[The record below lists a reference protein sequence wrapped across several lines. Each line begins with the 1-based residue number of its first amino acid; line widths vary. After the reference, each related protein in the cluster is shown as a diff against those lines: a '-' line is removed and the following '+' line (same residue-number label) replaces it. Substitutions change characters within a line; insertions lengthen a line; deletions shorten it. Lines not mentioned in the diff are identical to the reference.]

1 MKNNNIL
8 IFGVKLLSA
17 TILITTISTCSGQ
30 IQKESV
36 RENNELLETSIIEVE
51 KYTDPLFFIE
61 GQLCQHVRE
70 IFQDS
75 KGNLWIG
82 TNVYDLMLY
91 NGDSLKYITEKDGFI
106 NGGRISGIVED
117 DKGNIWFGTGFGLIK
132 YDGNLFTTFN
142 ESNGLLNSEI
152 WSLIID
158 SKGVFWMGHTEG
170 LSRYDGNHFENISV
184 PQATVKDP
192 ETKYSPNR
200 ITAIVEDS
208 KGDLWLGTDGYG
220 ICKYDGKSFISYT
233 SENGLAHNTIHSLMM
248 DSKDNLWIGTY
259 WNGLSKFDGEIFGNF
274 ETNEEF
280 INQGIHAFF
289 EDDNGDIWI
298 GIKNNGVSKYNG
310 DKFTHYSKESFSN
323 GSILSIYKDKESRFW
338 FGGWG
343 GLFRYDNNSFSSVTK
358 VGPWK

>member
-1 MKNNNIL
+1 ML
-8 IFGVKLLSA
+8 A
-17 TILITTISTCSGQ
+17 TMFITTISSCNGQ
-30 IQKESV
+30 SQKESTN
-36 RENNELLETSIIEVE
+36 EKNNPFVTRSVEVDVN
-51 KYTDPLFFIE
+51 KDPLFFID

-75 KGNLWIG
+75 KGNLWFG

-91 NGDSLKYITEKDGFI
+91 DGDSLKYITKKDGFV
-106 NGGRISGIVED
+106 NGGRVSGIVED
-117 DKGNIWFGTGFGLIK
+117 EEGNVWFAMGSGLIK
-132 YDGNLFTTFN
+132 YDGKSFTTFN
-142 ESNGLLNSEI
+142 ETNGLLNSEI

-158 SKGVFWMGHTEG
+158 SKGIFWIGHTEG

-184 PQATVKDP
+184 PKATVKDP
-192 ETKYSPNR
+192 KTKYSPHR

-208 KGDLWLGTDGYG
+208 KGNLWMGTDGYG
-220 ICKYDGKSFISYT
+220 IYKYDGKSFVSYT

-259 WNGLSKFDGEIFGNF
+259 WNGLSKFDGEKFNNF

-280 INQGIHAFF
+280 VNQGIHAFF
-289 EDDNGDIWI
+289 EDNNGDVWI
-298 GIKNNGVSKYNG
+298 SIKNNGVSKYNG
-310 DKFTHYSKESFSN
+310 NKFTHYSKESFSN

-343 GLFRYDNNSFSSVTK
+343 GLFRYNDNSFSSVTK
-358 VGPWK
+358 DGSWK